1 MAPPRRRAPSRKRRE
16 ERSSSARS
24 PRWRAAVQAKLLRV
38 LEAKE
43 LQRIGGTRSIKADV
57 RIIAAAEQEPLEA
70 MGPAPFRQDLY
81 YRLNVVS
88 LHLPPL
94 SGRKADIPLLSYY
107 FLKKYAAALHKPV
120 REIAEEVIGLLT
132 NYSFPGNVREL
143 DSIIERGVALANGD
157 TIELAHL
164 PEHLKELSLKTFRK
178 VEGKIP
184 SLEEQEMTYIKWVLN
199 EAGGNKTL
207 AAQILGIDRVSL
219 WRKLKKYGLEEE
231 HGSD

>member
-1 MAPPRRRAPSRKRRE
+1 MC
-16 ERSSSARS
+16 
-24 PRWRAAVQAKLLRV
+24 
-38 LEAKE
+38 
-43 LQRIGGTRSIKADV
+43 G
-57 RIIAAAEQEPLEA
+57 IIAAAEQEPREA
-70 MGPAPFRQDLY
+70 TGHVPFRQDLY

-94 SGRKADIPLLSYY
+94 AGRKADIPLLSYY
-107 FLKKYAAALHKPV
+107 FLKKYAEALNKPV
-120 REIAEEVIGLLT
+120 RDIAEEVIDLLT

-143 DSIIERGVALANGD
+143 ESIIERGVAFANGN

-231 HGSD
+231 QGSD